1 MMPDSIDPV
10 GDDVMQR
17 ARTPLNERPR
27 EAGRRARSPSPS
39 SQRYPPPP
47 DGTRTPVLDGAT
59 SQSAGRPGVMTDYE
73 YTFRLMTVRRLE
85 RELMGT
91 ISKGHPM
98 RALLLV
104 LGFIALEVGLVTVT
118 LQGNNTG
125 IGENATDVPGTSP
138 GHTIGVTIDF
148 SVTLLSNLLGFL
160 LLSVLLYCAMQ
171 TVPVIQWCLF
181 EIAAGSIFL
190 LIITPNGNRL
200 QMIGPLGVFTD
211 GGAITVIV
219 GFIVLGLCFMTV
231 GIWFAIHRV
240 RAHAT
245 THTRTPAPHPL
256 KPSLSHA
263 PLSLLC
269 LIQVYPHAMR
279 NGWVCLR
286 DLNWF
291 FRIQATPSA
300 PGHYNYR
307 IPMPFPLWLPC
318 CGQDRTFGYEGEVD
332 DEGKP
337 HGLGTWTDNARH
349 GECLQG
355 VWQHGRPIGPFR
367 GSEYHSDCKR
377 ARTQP
382 SSFPASQ
389 TSSDL

>member
-1 MMPDSIDPV
+1 MSRQGRSPREVPIMMPDSIDPV

-125 IGENATDVPGTSP
+125 IGENATDVPGTNP

-240 RAHAT
+240 SFARNNAHT
-245 THTRTPAPHPL
+245 DTCTRTASS
-256 KPSLSHA
+256 KPSLSLTYA
-263 PLSLLC
+263 PL
-269 LIQVYPHAMR
+269 
-279 NGWVCLR
+279 
-286 DLNWF
+286 F
-291 FRIQATPSA
+291 F
-300 PGHYNYR
+300 
-307 IPMPFPLWLPC
+307 F
-318 CGQDRTFGYEGEVD
+318 V
-332 DEGKP
+332 
-337 HGLGTWTDNARH
+337 
-349 GECLQG
+349 
-355 VWQHGRPIGPFR
+355 
-367 GSEYHSDCKR
+367 
-377 ARTQP
+377 
-382 SSFPASQ
+382 
-389 TSSDL
+389 